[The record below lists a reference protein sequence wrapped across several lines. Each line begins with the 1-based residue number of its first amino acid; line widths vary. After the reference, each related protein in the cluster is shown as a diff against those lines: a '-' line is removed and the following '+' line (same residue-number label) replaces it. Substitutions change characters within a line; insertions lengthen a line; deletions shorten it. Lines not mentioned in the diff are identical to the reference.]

1 MKRLNRRRLVSGGA
15 LILAGAAFALGLSF
29 LGSHHAVARPG
40 VERGLAPLAI
50 GNLQQRFAVLS
61 RRHSNQCGLAGS
73 NFRTLAQD
81 GRLQGSCCSAMVYS
95 EYVRQIHGLK
105 RYATVSEVPADPYDI
120 SVGLATRLVG
130 YDRSITLTPSQQRV
144 YDQAKKLS
152 HEHGPCCCQ
161 CWRWTAFGGQAKELI
176 TRRRY
181 TAAQIAHVWD
191 LEDGCGGG
199 AGGPPGSMMM
209 S

>member
-15 LILAGAAFALGLSF
+15 LILAGAAFALGFSF

-81 GRLQGSCCSAMVYS
+81 GRLQGSCCSAMVYD
-95 EYVRQIHGLK
+95 EYVRQINGLK
-105 RYATVSEVPADPYDI
+105 RYATVPEVPADPYDI
-120 SVGLATRLVG
+120 SVGQAAQLVA
-130 YDRSITLTPSQQRV
+130 YDRSISLTPNQQKV
-144 YDQAKKLS
+144 YDRAKKLS
-152 HEHGPCCCQ
+152 NEHGPCCCH
-161 CWRWTAFGGQAKELI
+161 CWRWTAFSGQAKELI

-181 TAAQIAHVWD
+181 SAVQIAAIWN

-199 AGGPPGSMMM
+199 HGSGPMMM